1 MRAEAEAA
9 DRRIAEAGAAAA
21 AALLDGFDDRSEP
34 PPAPGRAAGDGSS
47 PTGRSLHAAR
57 SGVALEASKSVFC
70 ASTKAK
76 NTICCSFR
84 AFCVCRKVEI
94 PEGNKPK
101 MDVFVIANQK
111 GGVGKSTVAANLAV
125 AAEAA
130 GKGPAVLIDTDP
142 QGTLSAWW
150 NARKSETPAFS
161 PTTIEELPGKLR
173 DLEAAG
179 YAVAV
184 IDTPPAITKAIRTV
198 VATAHLVVIPVRP
211 SPHDLRAVGST
222 VELVQGTG
230 KPFVFALTQAKPN
243 TRLTVSGVA
252 SLSAHGVVAPAI
264 IHDRV
269 DYAGSMIDGRTVQET
284 DPKGRSAVE
293 MTELWKFVQARIA
306 KSTKAQ
312 KVANR

>member
-1 MRAEAEAA
+1 
-9 DRRIAEAGAAAA
+9 
-21 AALLDGFDDRSEP
+21 
-34 PPAPGRAAGDGSS
+34 
-47 PTGRSLHAAR
+47 
-57 SGVALEASKSVFC
+57 
-70 ASTKAK
+70 
-76 NTICCSFR
+76 
-84 AFCVCRKVEI
+84 
-94 PEGNKPK
+94 

-111 GGVGKSTVAANLAV
+111 GGVGKSTIAANLAV
-125 AAEAA
+125 AAEAG

-150 NARKSETPAFS
+150 NARESETPAFS

-230 KPFVFALTQAKPN
+230 KPFVFALTQAKAN

-293 MTELWKFVQARIA
+293 MAELWKFVQARIA
-306 KSTKAQ
+306 KSTKAR
-312 KVANR
+312 KVAKR